1 MRSMRRWMD
10 SLAAQPDAPRPR
22 PGIGAAVAA
31 AERKARRSLLRNH
44 GGGHAPVSFLELFFD
59 LVFVFAIT
67 QLSHF
72 FGHHIGWLGFAESL
86 ILFLALWWGWMYTT
100 WVTNWLNPDRM
111 PVRLLLLMLM
121 LLSLGM
127 AVALPGAF
135 ADKALV
141 FAGCYVAMQLG
152 RSAWVALAFRQEGAG
167 NALNMLRITV
177 WFCLSAPLWIGGA
190 LIGGGMQLACWLL
203 ALGIEYLGPFLL
215 YAVPGMG
222 RSKTSDWDIS
232 GSHMAERCS
241 LFIIIALGEGIV
253 VMGASFAGGPADA
266 AHVRALMTAFLTSA
280 LMWWLYFDLGAVRGS
295 RLIAGHAQVG
305 RIARNAYTYLHMPIV
320 LGIVITAVGDA
331 LLLDAPDAAA
341 GTPLVAVQTGGAILF
356 LAGLGLFK
364 RFSNTMG
371 NFPMSHTA
379 AILLY
384 AGLGAAAFAGAMPAL
399 HFAALGGA
407 ILLLTAVWE
416 WVSYHGGWLERA
428 EALGLPVP
436 ASVKERGDRRR
447 ARIEAERGT
456 I

>member
-1 MRSMRRWMD
+1 M
-10 SLAAQPDAPRPR
+10 AAQPDSPRPR

-31 AERKARRSLLRNH
+31 AERRARSSLLRGH
-44 GGGHAPVSFLELFFD
+44 GGGHTPVSYLELFFD

-72 FGHHIGWLGFAESL
+72 FGHHIGWLGFVESL

-100 WVTNWLNPDRM
+100 WVTNWLNPDRL
-111 PVRLLLLMLM
+111 PVRLMLLALM

-127 AVALPGAF
+127 AVSLPKAF
-135 ADKALV
+135 AGTGLI
-141 FAGCYVAMQLG
+141 FAACYVALQLG
-152 RSAWVALAFRQEGAG
+152 RSLWVAGAFAKEKAH
-167 NALNMLRITV
+167 NARNMLRISV

-190 LIGGGMQLACWLL
+190 LAGGSMQLACWLAAL
-203 ALGIEYLGPFLL
+203 AIEYTGPFVL
-215 YAVPGMG
+215 YKVPGMG
-222 RSKTSDWDIS
+222 RSGLSDWDIS

-253 VMGASFAGGPADA
+253 IIGASFAGGPGDSAQ
-266 AHVRALMTAFLTSA
+266 VRALITAFLTSA

-331 LLLDAPDAAA
+331 LLLEAPVAAA
-341 GTPLVAVQTGGAILF
+341 GKPLVAVQTGGAILF

-379 AILLY
+379 AILLC
-384 AGLGAAAFAGAMPAL
+384 AGLGGTAMAGAMPAL

-436 ASVKERGDRRR
+436 ASVKERTELRK
-447 ARIEAERGT
+447 ARIEAERG
-456 I
+456 

>member
-1 MRSMRRWMD
+1 M
-10 SLAAQPDAPRPR
+10 ANTPPPH

-100 WVTNWLNPDRM
+100 WVTNWLNPDRL
-111 PVRLLLLMLM
+111 PVRLMLLGLM

-152 RSAWVALAFRQEGAG
+152 RSAWVAFAFRQEGAS
-167 NALNMLRITV
+167 NALNMLRITL

-190 LIGGGMQLACWLL
+190 LAGGAMQLALWTAAL
-203 ALGIEYLGPFLL
+203 AIEYTGPFAL
-215 YAVPGMG
+215 YRVPGLG
-222 RSKTSDWDIS
+222 HARISDWDIS

-253 VMGASFAGGPADA
+253 VMGASFAGGPGDA
-266 AHVRALMTAFLTSA
+266 PHVRALVTAFLTSA
-280 LMWWLYFDLGAVRGS
+280 LMWWLYFDMGAVRGS

-320 LGIVITAVGDA
+320 LGIVIAAVGDA
-331 LLLDAPDAAA
+331 LLLKAPTGPAS
-341 GTPLVAVQTGGAILF
+341 PSLVAVQTGGAILF
-356 LAGLGLFK
+356 LFGLGLFK
-364 RFSNTMG
+364 RFANPMG
-371 NFPMSHTA
+371 NFPMSHLI
-379 AILLY
+379 AIVLC
-384 AGLGAAAFAGAMPAL
+384 AGLGAAAMSGGIPAL
-399 HFAALGGA
+399 RFAALGAA

-416 WVSYHGGWLERA
+416 WVSYNGGWVERA

-436 ASVKERGDRRR
+436 RAIVERAERRR
-447 ARIEAERGT
+447 AQVEAERG
-456 I
+456 